1 MNLTN
6 IKSLSKGS
14 HKSKAEGACIMELV
28 SLLANEPWSYRPECA
43 SDSITTF
50 CIWINDEGDQKH
62 RDKLLVLAPQIVG
75 TKDHRKEA
83 ARAKLYAEYASWCKN
98 QAAEYAT
105 EFAEYAEYAEYAA
118 KSAKSAKYAEYAAKS
133 AAKSAEYAKSAAE
146 YAKSAAEFA
155 KSAAEFA
162 KSAAEFRVKLYD
174 KAIKCLEKVLA
185 V

>member
-1 MNLTN
+1 
-6 IKSLSKGS
+6 
-14 HKSKAEGACIMELV
+14 MELV

-83 ARAKLYAEYASWCKN
+83 ARAKLYAEYASWCKD
-98 QAAEYAT
+98 QATEFAAEYAT
-105 EFAEYAEYAEYAA
+105 EFAAEYAD
-118 KSAKSAKYAEYAAKS
+118 K
-133 AAKSAEYAKSAAE
+133 

-155 KSAAEFA
+155 EFAAEFAAEYADKYAKSAAEF
-162 KSAAEFRVKLYD
+162 AEFRVKLYD
-174 KAIKCLEKVLA
+174 KAIECLEKVLA